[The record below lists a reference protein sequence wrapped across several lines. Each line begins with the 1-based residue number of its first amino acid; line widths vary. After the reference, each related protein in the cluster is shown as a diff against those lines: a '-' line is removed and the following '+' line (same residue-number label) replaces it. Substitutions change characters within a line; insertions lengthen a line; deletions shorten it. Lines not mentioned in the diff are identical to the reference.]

1 MAQVRSE
8 AFSCASES
16 REGCLG
22 VDAMARVDGLV

>member
-8 AFSCASES
+8 AFSCSSES